1 MDQKMPSGKIDT
13 QHNKMETFKKA
24 LLLKT
29 LLLKTVLIKEENPP
43 RVVYQASQR
52 LPCGINH
59 HGLNVVRMESGSLG
73 SKWRKLIQ
81 RNCSIDSTKCILP
94 RQFKYRL

>member
-1 MDQKMPSGKIDT
+1 MIQKEPEGLSILYAKI
-13 QHNKMETFKKA
+13 NTFKKA

-29 LLLKTVLIKEENPP
+29 LLLKKVLIRLEYGP
-43 RVVYQASQR
+43 RAFIWDR

-59 HGLNVVRMESGSLG
+59 RRMNLVRVESGKQR

-81 RNCSIDSTKCILP
+81 RNCSIDSTECILP